1 MTMYP
6 DFSELKGKTL
16 EAILRN
22 GDEVYLQT
30 TDGQTYRLYH
40 EQDCCESVYLAD
52 VSGDPATLLGEE
64 ILVAEERTKSGQG
77 MYGESFTYTFYNL
90 QTMHGDLTLRWN
102 GSSNGYYSES
112 VGVQCMPTSVL
123 SFDGAKP
130 LTET

>member
-16 EAILRN
+16 EAILRK

-40 EQDCCESVYLAD
+40 EQDCCENVYLAD
-52 VSGDPATLLGEE
+52 VSGDPADLLGEE
-64 ILVAEERTKSGQG
+64 ILVAEERSESG
-77 MYGESFTYTFYNL
+77 GEDEGSFTYTFYNL
-90 QTMHGDLTLRWN
+90 QTMRGDLTLRWN
-102 GSSNGYYSES
+102 GSSNGYYSMS

-130 LTET
+130 LKET

>member
-1 MTMYP
+1 MTLYP

-40 EQDCCESVYLAD
+40 EQDWCESVYLAD

>member
-64 ILVAEERTKSGQG
+64 ILVAEERSESG
-77 MYGESFTYTFYNL
+77 GEVEGSFTYTFYNL